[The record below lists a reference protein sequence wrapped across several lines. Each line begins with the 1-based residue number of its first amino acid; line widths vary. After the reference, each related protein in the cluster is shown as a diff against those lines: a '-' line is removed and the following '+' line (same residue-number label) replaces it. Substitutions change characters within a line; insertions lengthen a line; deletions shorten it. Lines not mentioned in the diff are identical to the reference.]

1 MTPEAQ
7 PKETYDVVV
16 VGGGPAGLTAA
27 RHARREGATVLVI
40 EQHEEAGDAARCAGL
55 VSPRTVEALSPSS
68 LDILRSFRSAWVIG
82 PGGRRSELRANETKA
97 VVIDR
102 AQLNRQLATDAVN
115 EGIVLRTHSRVV
127 SWREGTVVARCGET
141 QTVERFHASVTIGAD
156 GPFSRIAVWAGLTP
170 PQDRVFVHQAVL
182 TSLQSPV
189 DEIEV
194 FVGQDVAP
202 GFFAWAVPAEPG
214 MLRVG
219 LGASDARVVR
229 SCFRR
234 HLSRFPGRVVPG
246 SHIGG
251 TIPVDV
257 ASRTVAPGVLLV
269 GDAAGQVKPIS
280 GGGLFVGARCAQMAG
295 RIAARA
301 AHAGSV
307 EKRDRELS
315 SYETSWRKMIGRELR
330 LGRTVHR
337 TRQRLSDRQ
346 LEAVLDLIEDPG
358 LRQVL
363 RRRGDID
370 YTSRT
375 VAALARRLDLWPGVV
390 RRLAPLLGNVT
401 LQRMRHDADDAAE
414 STSGL

>member
-1 MTPEAQ
+1 M
-7 PKETYDVVV
+7 
-16 VGGGPAGLTAA
+16 
-27 RHARREGATVLVI
+27 
-40 EQHEEAGDAARCAGL
+40 
-55 VSPRTVEALSPSS
+55 
-68 LDILRSFRSAWVIG
+68 IG
-82 PGGRRSELRANETKA
+82 PGDRRSELRADETKA

-127 SWREGTVVARCGET
+127 SWEEGVVTARCIDRKAI
-141 QTVERFHASVTIGAD
+141 ERFRASVTIGAD
-156 GPFSRIAVWAGLTP
+156 GPFSRVAAWAGLAP
-170 PQDRVFVHQAVL
+170 PQDRVFVQQAVI
-182 TSLQSPV
+182 TSLRSPV

-214 MLRVG
+214 TLRVG
-219 LGASDARVVR
+219 LGVSDARVVR
-229 SCFRR
+229 SCFRQ
-234 HLSRFPGRVVPG
+234 HLSKFPGRIVPG
-246 SHIGG
+246 SHAGG

-269 GDAAGQVKPIS
+269 GDAAGQVKPLS
-280 GGGLFVGARCAQMAG
+280 GGGLFVGARCAQIAG

-301 AHAGSV
+301 ARAGST
-307 EKRDRELS
+307 EKRDRELL
-315 SYETSWRKMIGRELR
+315 SYEASWRKVIGRELR

-346 LEAVLDLIEDPG
+346 LEVVLDLIEDPG
-358 LRQVL
+358 IRQVL
-363 RRRGDID
+363 HRSGDID

-375 VAALARRLDLWPGVV
+375 VTALARRLDLWPGVV

-401 LQRMRHDADDAAE
+401 LQRMRHDADDAE
-414 STSGL
+414 GIMSGL